1 MHLGCSQPGVHC
13 VTCVER
19 LGWRHRRWIVGYNQG
34 VHQVCIEGEGFQLMV
49 FARDSYSD
57 RPFIPTDGCCSDT
70 PIFVQISHSDS
81 VLLSSPLYWLQER
94 HAAMSIQE
102 SVCESVQKYR
112 ILLVPGL
119 AQGWYGKLSTN
130 IPALRDARDLG
141 ARVKQSSLPVSIS
154 LASATDCP
162 CLSTLVDE
170 ELTVLRNLW

>member
-1 MHLGCSQPGVHC
+1 
-13 VTCVER
+13 
-19 LGWRHRRWIVGYNQG
+19 
-34 VHQVCIEGEGFQLMV
+34 
-49 FARDSYSD
+49 
-57 RPFIPTDGCCSDT
+57 
-70 PIFVQISHSDS
+70 
-81 VLLSSPLYWLQER
+81 
-94 HAAMSIQE
+94 MSIQE

-170 ELTVLRNLW
+170 ELTVLRNL